1 MRISDWSSDVCS
13 SDLPF
18 RTIGVIDARDFHEL
32 LISQIVAQLH
42 HDGRKCLALDRDADL
57 TNSFNEFDN
66 SISQQ
71 GVDGI
76 SHTFVGGIFGCGTAH
91 ISVRSFQCDE
101 FSVGAASRR
110 KEALLLSAG
119 NPAHKYPPTRSG
131 PSRAQ
136 RSE

>member
-1 MRISDWSSDVCS
+1 MCRTTPRTTRSDT
-13 SDLPF
+13 LFPNTTLF
-18 RTIGVIDARDFHEL
+18 RSWYIAARDFHDL

-42 HDGRKCLALDRDADL
+42 HDGSKCLALDRDADL

-66 SISQQ
+66 IISQQ

-110 KEALLLSAG
+110 KEALLL
-119 NPAHKYPPTRSG
+119 
-131 PSRAQ
+131 
-136 RSE
+136 